1 MRTISDT
8 GIIIVPI
15 IPWNVNSIIIRL
27 VTGVSCLSYAPYAV
41 LCFFFPIITILLA
54 MKIK

>member
-15 IPWNVNSIIIRL
+15 IPWNFNSIIIRL